1 MTPLL
6 ISTGLLDPQ
15 SLITGAGAWALAIV
29 CAAVFAETGL
39 LVGFFLPGD
48 TLLFFTGVLTL
59 SGAIREPLW
68 LVILLV
74 GLSAAL
80 GDQLGYTIGRRTGPA
95 VFERRESGVFSRKSV
110 TRTQTFFDRFGPAAV
125 TIARF
130 VPVVRTFAPVAGIHS
145 VQPRGS
151 RDLVGIGDTGRV
163 LACSPARS
171 CRLRLAVHRHRIDR
185 HRDRLCRADPD
196 THDHG
201 PPAVSVSAKSRLIP
215 ACGAEVSCLCAR
227 IHLAH

>member
-130 VPVVRTFAPVAGIHS
+130 VPVVRTFAPVAAGVGHM
-145 VQPRGS
+145 S
-151 RDLVGIGDTGRV
+151 RRIFTLFNLAGAAIWSGLVILVGFWLAHLPGVADFVSQYIDIVLIGIV
-163 LACSPARS
+163 
-171 CRLRLAVHRHRIDR
+171 I
-185 HRDRLCRADPD
+185 
-196 THDHG
+196 
-201 PPAVSVSAKSRLIP
+201 VSVVPILIRTIMVRRRSA
-215 ACGAEVSCLCAR
+215 
-227 IHLAH
+227 LAPKVD

>member
-1 MTPLL
+1 MIT
-6 ISTGLLDPQ
+6 STLASSGLLDPQ
-15 SLITGAGAWALAIV
+15 SIITGAGAWGLAIV

-74 GLSAAL
+74 GLAAAL

-110 TRTQTFFDRFGPAAV
+110 TRTQNFFDRFGPVAV

-130 VPVVRTFAPVAGIHS
+130 VPVVRTFAPVAAG
-145 VQPRGS
+145 VGRMPRRLFTVFNLVGAALWSALIILLGYALAHLPGVADFVS
-151 RDLVGIGDTGRV
+151 RYIDIVLVGIV
-163 LACSPARS
+163 
-171 CRLRLAVHRHRIDR
+171 V
-185 HRDRLCRADPD
+185 
-196 THDHG
+196 
-201 PPAVSVSAKSRLIP
+201 VSVVPIVVRTIVLRRRSAATP
-215 ACGAEVSCLCAR
+215 EVD
-227 IHLAH
+227 

>member
-1 MTPLL
+1 MTLSL

-15 SLITGAGAWALAIV
+15 SLITGAGAWGLAIV

-74 GLSAAL
+74 GLAAAL
-80 GDQLGYTIGRRTGPA
+80 GDQLGYTIGRKTGPA

-110 TRTQTFFDRFGPAAV
+110 TRTQNFFDRFGPVAV

-130 VPVVRTFAPVAGIHS
+130 VPVVRTFAPVAAGVGRMPRRLFTFFNLIGAALWSGSVIVLGFALAHLPGVADFVSQYIDIVLIGI
-145 VQPRGS
+145 V
-151 RDLVGIGDTGRV
+151 V
-163 LACSPARS
+163 
-171 CRLRLAVHRHRIDR
+171 
-185 HRDRLCRADPD
+185 
-196 THDHG
+196 
-201 PPAVSVSAKSRLIP
+201 VSVVPILVRTITVRRRA
-215 ACGAEVSCLCAR
+215 AATQDVD
-227 IHLAH
+227 